1 MATFTEQQKKEIKL
15 IDKVLE
21 DYTKFNSTDTK
32 CLYCNTLI
40 TKDTVGNSY
49 SIHCETKGCFKAIFR
64 GI

>member
-1 MATFTEQQKKEIKL
+1 MAIFTEQQKKELEL

-21 DYTKFNSTDTK
+21 DYTKFNSTDKK
-32 CLYCNTLI
+32 CLYCGTLL

-49 SIHCETKGCFKAIFR
+49 SIYCQTEGCFKVIFR

>member
-1 MATFTEQQKKEIKL
+1 MAIFTEQQKKELEL

-21 DYTKFNSTDTK
+21 DYTKFNSTDKK
-32 CLYCNTLI
+32 CLYCGTLL

-49 SIHCETKGCFKAIFR
+49 SIYCQTEGCFKEIFR